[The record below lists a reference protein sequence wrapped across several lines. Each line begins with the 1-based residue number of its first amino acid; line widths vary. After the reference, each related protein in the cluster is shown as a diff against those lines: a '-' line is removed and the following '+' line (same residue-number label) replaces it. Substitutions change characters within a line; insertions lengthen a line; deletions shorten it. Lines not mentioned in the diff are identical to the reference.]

1 MDSYLLHDANAGNN
15 FKIMMMI
22 QKEGMKGYGIYWMLL
37 EFLRLQ
43 NGYKADLRVL
53 PILAQK
59 MRVTVTTSKRIIY
72 NYKLFEVDDTAF
84 SSPGLILRM
93 RPLEAKRE
101 ANRESGRRGGLANQ
115 QRIREGMAS
124 DALPI
129 NQTNDI
135 NNSPS
140 ISPQRETGKNEEVLL
155 IPPEYALN
163 KNTHNY
169 EGLMEELQRQKVT
182 VIKEIN
188 AILRLTDFGKL
199 KGRIWKILYDIN
211 NSPQMKARIV
221 MPGKYILKLLQN

>member
-84 SSPGLILRM
+84 SSPYPADETTGSQARSEQ
-93 RPLEAKRE
+93 R
-101 ANRESGRRGGLANQ
+101 GRQAWR
-115 QRIREGMAS
+115 
-124 DALPI
+124 
-129 NQTNDI
+129 
-135 NNSPS
+135 
-140 ISPQRETGKNEEVLL
+140 TG
-155 IPPEYALN
+155 
-163 KNTHNY
+163 
-169 EGLMEELQRQKVT
+169 
-182 VIKEIN
+182 
-188 AILRLTDFGKL
+188 
-199 KGRIWKILYDIN
+199 
-211 NSPQMKARIV
+211 
-221 MPGKYILKLLQN
+221 

>member
-1 MDSYLLHDANAGNN
+1 MDSYLIHDANAGNN

-22 QKEGMKGYGIYWMLL
+22 QKEGMKGYGIYWMIL

-43 NGYKADLRVL
+43 EGYKADLRVL

-59 MRVTVTTSKRIIY
+59 MRVTVATLKRFIY
-72 NYKLFEVDDTAF
+72 ESGLFRVDDTTF
-84 SSPGLILRM
+84 SSPGLTRRM
-93 RPLEAKRE
+93 GPLEAKRE

-115 QRIREGMAS
+115 QKIRQGMPS
-124 DALPI
+124 DALAI
-129 NQTNDI
+129 NKTNKI

-140 ISPQRETGKNEEVLL
+140 ISPQGETGKNEEILL
-155 IPPEYALN
+155 VPPEYALD
-163 KNTHNY
+163 KQTHNY
-169 EGLMEELQRQKVT
+169 EGLMEELKRQKVT
-182 VIKEIN
+182 VVKEIN

-199 KGRIWKILYDIN
+199 KGKIWKILYDIN

>member
-1 MDSYLLHDANAGNN
+1 M
-15 FKIMMMI
+15 

-43 NGYKADLRVL
+43 DGYKADLRVL

-59 MRVTVTTSKRIIY
+59 MRVTVTTLKRIIY
-72 NYKLFEVDDTAF
+72 DYALFEVNGTSF
-84 SSPGLILRM
+84 SSPGLTLRM
-93 RPLEAKRE
+93 KPWDAQQDAK
-101 ANRESGRRGGLANQ
+101 RESGRRGGLAKQ
-115 QRIREGMAS
+115 QKIRDAKAS
-124 DALPI
+124 NALA
-129 NQTNDI
+129 TNKENETI
-135 NNSPS
+135 PS
-140 ISPQRETGKNEEVLL
+140 RSPQGDTRKNEEILL
-155 IPPEYALN
+155 VPPEYALN

-199 KGRIWKILYDIN
+199 KGKIWKILYDIN

>member
-1 MDSYLLHDANAGNN
+1 MDSYLIHDANAGNN

-22 QKEGMKGYGIYWMLL
+22 QKEGMKGYGIYWMIL

-43 NGYKADLRVL
+43 EGYKADLRVL

-59 MRVTVTTSKRIIY
+59 MRVTVATLKRFIY
-72 NYKLFEVDDTAF
+72 ESGLFRVDDTTF
-84 SSPGLILRM
+84 SSPGLTRRM
-93 RPLEAKRE
+93 GPLEAKRE

-115 QRIREGMAS
+115 QKIRQGMPS
-124 DALPI
+124 DALAI
-129 NQTNDI
+129 NKTNKI

-140 ISPQRETGKNEEVLL
+140 ISPQGETGKNEEILL
-155 IPPEYALN
+155 IPPEYALD
-163 KNTHNY
+163 KQTHNY
-169 EGLMEELQRQKVT
+169 EGLMEELKRQKVT
-182 VIKEIN
+182 VVKEIN

-199 KGRIWKILYDIN
+199 KGKIWKILYDIN

>member
-15 FKIMMMI
+15 FKMMIMM
-22 QKEGMKGYGIYWMLL
+22 QEEGMKGYGIYWMLL

-43 NGYKADLRVL
+43 DGYKADLRVL

-59 MRVTVTTSKRIIY
+59 MRVTVTTLKRIIY
-72 NYKLFEVDDTAF
+72 DYALFEVNGTSF
-84 SSPGLILRM
+84 SSPGLTRRM
-93 RPLEAKRE
+93 GPLEAKRE

-155 IPPEYALN
+155 LPPEYALN
-163 KNTHNY
+163 KQTHNY
-169 EGLMEELQRQKVT
+169 EGLIEELERQKVT
-182 VIKEIN
+182 SLKEKN
-188 AILRLTDFGKL
+188 AILRLTDFGRLGGK
-199 KGRIWKILYDIN
+199 IWKIIYDIN